1 VKLRASVA
9 GQERDV
15 ELTLEGSRVSANVG
29 GRRYD
34 LEIGSIDGSNVVLF
48 HGHSVFDC
56 RVTGGDA
63 GDYDVRVGSANYK
76 LFLRDPK
83 RLRASDLAG
92 SHGEGSAQIVA
103 PMPGKV
109 VRVLV
114 EAGAEVEAGQA
125 IVVVEAM
132 KMQNELKAPRAGKI
146 TSLTAAEGSAVTA
159 GQLLAVI
166 E

>member
-1 VKLRASVA
+1 VKLRATVA
-9 GQERDV
+9 GKERDL
-15 ELTLEGSRVSANVG
+15 ELTLEGSRVSATVG

-34 LEIGSIDGSNVVLF
+34 LEIGTTDGSNVVLF
-48 HGHSVFDC
+48 HKHSVFDC
-56 RVTGGDA
+56 RVTGSDT
-63 GDYDVRVGSANYK
+63 GDYNVRVGSTDYK
-76 LFLRDPK
+76 VVLRDPK

-103 PMPGKV
+103 PMPGKL

-114 EAGAEVEAGQA
+114 EAGVEVEAGQA

>member
-1 VKLRASVA
+1 VKLRATV
-9 GQERDV
+9 GGEEREI
-15 ELTLEGSRVSANVG
+15 ELTLEGSRVSATVS

-34 LEIGSIDGSNVVLF
+34 LEIGMIDGSNVVLF
-48 HGHSVFDC
+48 HKHSVFDC
-56 RVTGGDA
+56 RVVGGDT
-63 GDYDVRVGSANYK
+63 GDYDVRVGSADYK
-76 LFLRDPK
+76 VVLRDPR

-103 PMPGKV
+103 PMPGKL

-114 EAGAEVEAGQA
+114 ETGAEVEAGQA

-132 KMQNELKAPRAGKI
+132 KMQNELKAPRAGI
-146 TSLTAAEGSAVTA
+146 IRSLTAAEGSAVTA

>member
-1 VKLRASVA
+1 VKLKATVA
-9 GQERDV
+9 GKERDV
-15 ELTLEGSRVSANVG
+15 ELTLEGSRVSATVA

-34 LEIGSIDGSNVVLF
+34 LVIGSTDGSNVVLF
-48 HGHSVFDC
+48 HNHKVFDC
-56 RVTGGDA
+56 RITGSDTGDF
-63 GDYDVRVGSANYK
+63 DVSVGSADYK
-76 LFLRDPK
+76 VFLRDPK

-132 KMQNELKAPRAGKI
+132 KMQNELKSPRAGI
-146 TSLTAAEGSAVTA
+146 IRSLTAAEGSAVTA

>member
-1 VKLRASVA
+1 VKLRATIA

-15 ELTLEGSRVSANVG
+15 ELTVEGSRVSATVG
-29 GRRYD
+29 ERRYE
-34 LEIGSIDGSNVVLF
+34 LEIGSSDGLNIVLF
-48 HGHSVFDC
+48 HGHNVFDC
-56 RVTGGDA
+56 RVTGSDT
-63 GDYDVRVGSANYK
+63 GDYDVRVGSADYK

-92 SHGEGSAQIVA
+92 SHSEGSAHIVA

-114 EAGAEVEAGQA
+114 EAGAEVETGQA

-132 KMQNELKAPRAGKI
+132 KMQNELKAPRAGTI